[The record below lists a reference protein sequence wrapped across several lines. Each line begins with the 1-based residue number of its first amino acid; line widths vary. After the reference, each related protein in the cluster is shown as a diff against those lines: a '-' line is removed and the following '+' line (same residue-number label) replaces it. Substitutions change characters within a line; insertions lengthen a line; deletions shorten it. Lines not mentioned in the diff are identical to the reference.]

1 MSSYAYF
8 AGYYDELTR
17 NVDYGKQADYLEA
30 LCHRLGHAP
39 GLSLDLAC
47 GTGSLTVELCSAVG
61 GDAYGDMLR
70 GACTA
75 AGIGTRHLAVFPA
88 QNTSAYISIMDS
100 EGDMLVAMSDMHI
113 LKEALT
119 PSYVEGLLPVLNG
132 AEDRKSVV

>member
-47 GTGSLTVELCSAVG
+47 GTGSLTVELCRRG
-61 GDAYGDMLR
+61 WDIYGVDGSPEMLHFSCWSSSLR
-70 GACTA
+70 RRNTISRVNRALNYGCD
-75 AGIGTRHLAVFPA
+75 GYEMVFRRL
-88 QNTSAYISIMDS
+88 S
-100 EGDMLVAMSDMHI
+100 E
-113 LKEALT
+113 
-119 PSYVEGLLPVLNG
+119 
-132 AEDRKSVV
+132 EDQQEK